1 MAVSS
6 TSNNSSLGTSS
17 IDVAGI
23 VEQLMSVEK
32 RPLDKIKSQIEQ
44 KKLVISDLGSIRS
57 KVANF
62 QDALKALENP
72 TNFNNSSA
80 TSSDST
86 VVSATA
92 NNAAVKGNHSVTVTS
107 LATATRNTISGYA
120 SSTATA
126 TVDAGSGFAITV
138 AGITYDTKGNKTQT
152 VSGVPTTTQNAVA
165 ILGGNPTITDLKNWI
180 NGLGVNVS
188 ASVVQTTSS
197 SNWVLMIQGTQTG
210 LANAV
215 SFTGL
220 TGLTNTPATLTNTP
234 DTVAA
239 NASFTVNSTN
249 FSRASNT
256 INDVIDGVTL
266 NLNKA
271 AVSTP
276 QTISVSRGNDISSEA
291 INTLV
296 AAYNDVM
303 TTYKAMTANSS
314 NSDKP
319 GNFANSPS
327 TLSFIN
333 QIKEGFARGISYTS
347 DGTLKTMSLSA
358 LGIDLQLDGTAKF
371 NATSFAVASAAGLRD
386 TLALGVTM
394 GYVSSTNNLNT
405 FINSQ
410 VKSGGVLSG
419 QIDSETEAVRNLT
432 KRQDDLQIRLNS
444 IQNNLIAQ
452 YSALNA
458 LLFQL
463 SSTSNSLTSALD
475 ALTNSQN
482 NN

>member
-6 TSNNSSLGTSS
+6 TNNSTALGTSS

-23 VEQLMSVEK
+23 VEQLMSVEN

-44 KKLVISDLGSIRS
+44 KKLVISDLGAIRS
-57 KVANF
+57 KVATF
-62 QDALKALENP
+62 QDALKVLENP

-80 TSSDST
+80 SSSDSA
-86 VVSATA
+86 VVSAAA
-92 NNAAVKGNHSVTVTS
+92 NNAAVKGNHSVIVTT

-120 SSTATA
+120 SSTASA
-126 TVDAGSGFAITV
+126 TVDAGTGFAITV
-138 AGITYDTKGNKTQT
+138 AGITYNTNGNKTQS
-152 VSGVPTTTQNAVA
+152 VAGVLTTTANAVT
-165 ILGGNPTITDLKNWI
+165 ILGANPTITDLKKWI
-180 NGLGVNVS
+180 NGLGADVS
-188 ASVVQTTSS
+188 ASVAQTTGSAD
-197 SNWVLMIQGTQTG
+197 WVLMIQGTKTG
-210 LANAV
+210 SANAV

-220 TGLTNTPATLTNTP
+220 TGLTAPATLTNTP
-234 DTVAA
+234 DTVAGD
-239 NASFTVNSTN
+239 ASFTVNGTN

-256 INDVIDGVTL
+256 VTDVIDGITL

-271 AVSTP
+271 SGTA
-276 QTISVSRGNDISSEA
+276 QTISVTRGNDISSET

-303 TTYKAMTANSS
+303 NIYKAMTANSS

-319 GNFANSPS
+319 GNFANAPS

-333 QIKEGFARGISYTS
+333 QIKEGFARGISYVS
-347 DGTLKTMSLSA
+347 NGTRQTMSLSA
-358 LGIDLQLDGTAKF
+358 MGIDLQLDGTAKF
-371 NATSFAVASAAGLRD
+371 NSTSFATASATGLRD
-386 TLALGVTM
+386 ILASGVTT
-394 GYVSSTNNLNT
+394 GYVSSTSNLNT
-405 FINSQ
+405 FISAQ
-410 VKSGGVLSG
+410 VKTGGLLSG
-419 QIDSETEAVRNLT
+419 QINSETDAVRTLT

-475 ALTNSQN
+475 ALTNSQEN
-482 NN
+482 N